1 MDVMATPTVKEGLT
15 LPNARAMASDA
26 PGFLLETARRVG
38 PFFRLGAGPLTLP
51 VVAEP
56 ELLQHVFQKNSKA
69 YGRGAAYDIYRP
81 LLGNGLPVSDPPVW
95 LYRRRTMQPAFQR
108 GKGPDWVVTIRD
120 ATRPHL
126 DALAAGQALEA
137 RPFFMN
143 VTRDI
148 IMAALFSSAS
158 VETAGLQETFTSV
171 DAFVGSFGMSP
182 VRLPLWVP
190 TPTNR
195 RFMAAI
201 RRIDE
206 LLLGLIERRRAD
218 PSPPADLLTTLIRA
232 KDPETGTSLTDV
244 ELRDE
249 VVNLFIAGHETTASL
264 LAWCVVALTRWPEA
278 RARAQAEVDDVL
290 QGVEPTAERVE
301 RLDWLHATVREVLR
315 YFPPA
320 WLQAREVFEADTLR
334 DVTLAPKDRVLLVP
348 YVTHHRADLWDEP
361 ERFDPSRFLS
371 ERSIDAAT
379 WKYRYLPFGAGPHVC
394 IGNHFAVLEAVTVL
408 AMLFQKGHLEA
419 KAPEAERPTMGLA
432 LMPSNGVPAT
442 FVPRT
447 VKSS

>member
-1 MDVMATPTVKEGLT
+1 MRAMGTPTVKEGLT

-69 YGRGAAYDIYRP
+69 YGRGAAYDIFRP

-95 LYRRRTMQPAFQR
+95 LYRRRTMQPAFHR
-108 GKGPDWVVTIRD
+108 GKGPEWVVTIRD
-120 ATRPHL
+120 ATRPWVDRL
-126 DALAAGQALEA
+126 TPGQPVEA

-148 IMAALFSSAS
+148 IMAALFSSS
-158 VETAGLQETFTSV
+158 LGGESSGLQDAFTSV
-171 DAFVGSFGMSP
+171 DTFVGSFGMSP

-195 RFMAAI
+195 RFLQAV
-201 RRIDE
+201 RRIDG
-206 LLLGLIERRRAD
+206 LLLKLIERRRAEAD
-218 PSPPADLLTTLIRA
+218 PPVDLLTTLIRA
-232 KDPETGTSLTDV
+232 KDPETGNGLTDV

-249 VVNLFIAGHETTASL
+249 VVNLFIAGHETTANL
-264 LAWCVVALTRWPEA
+264 LSWSVVALSRWPEA
-278 RARAQAEVDDVL
+278 RQRAQAEVAAVL
-290 QGVEPTAERVE
+290 GSAPPTAEALE
-301 RLDWLHATVREVLR
+301 QLDFLHATVREVLR

-334 DVTLAPKDRVLLVP
+334 DVSLAKKDRVLLVP
-348 YVTHHRADLWDEP
+348 YITHHRADLWDEP
-361 ERFDPSRFLS
+361 ERFDPTRFLG

-408 AMLFQKGHLEA
+408 AMLLQKGHLEA
-419 KAPEAERPTMGLA
+419 RAPEAERPMMGLA
-432 LMPSNGVPAT
+432 LMPSGGVPSR
-442 FVPRT
+442 FVPRG
-447 VKSS
+447 

>member
-1 MDVMATPTVKEGLT
+1 MGTPTVKEGLT

-51 VVAEP
+51 VVGEP
-56 ELLQHVFQKNSKA
+56 ELLQQVFQKNSKA
-69 YGRGAAYDIYRP
+69 YGRGAAYDIFRP

-95 LYRRRTMQPAFQR
+95 LYRRRTMQPAFHR
-108 GKGPDWVVTIRD
+108 GRGPDWVVTIRD
-120 ATRPHL
+120 ATRPWVDRL
-126 DALAAGQALEA
+126 EAGQALEA

-148 IMAALFSSAS
+148 IMAALFSSSLGGESSA
-158 VETAGLQETFTSV
+158 LQDAFASV

-195 RFMAAI
+195 RFMDAI
-201 RRIDE
+201 RRIDA
-206 LLLGLIERRRAD
+206 LLLALIERRRAEAT
-218 PSPPADLLTTLIRA
+218 PPADLLTTLIRA
-232 KDPETGTSLTDV
+232 KDPETGNGLTDV

-249 VVNLFIAGHETTASL
+249 VVNLFIAGHETTANL
-264 LAWCVVALTRWPEA
+264 LSWCVVALSRWPEA
-278 RARAQAEVDDVL
+278 RHRAQAEVDQVL
-290 QGVEPTAERVE
+290 QGAPPTADALEK
-301 RLDWLHATVREVLR
+301 LDVVHATVREVLR

-334 DVTLAPKDRVLLVP
+334 DVALAKKDRVLLVP
-348 YVTHHRADLWDEP
+348 YITHHRADLWDAP

-379 WKYRYLPFGAGPHVC
+379 WRYRYLPFGAGPHVC
-394 IGNHFAVLEAVTVL
+394 IGNHFAILEAVTVL

-419 KAPEAERPTMGLA
+419 NAPEAERPTMGLA
-432 LMPSNGVPAT
+432 LMPSSPVASI
-442 FVPRT
+442 FVQRP
-447 VKSS
+447 

>member
-1 MDVMATPTVKEGLT
+1 MGTPTLKEGLT

-51 VVAEP
+51 VIAEP

-69 YGRGAAYDIYRP
+69 YGRGAAYDIFRP

-95 LYRRRTMQPAFQR
+95 LYRRRTMQPAFHR
-108 GKGPDWVVTIRD
+108 GKGPDWVVTIRE
-120 ATRPHL
+120 ATAPFIASL
-126 DALAAGQALEA
+126 TAGQAVEA
-137 RPFFMN
+137 RPFFMS

-148 IMAALFSSAS
+148 IMAALFSSAGGATS
-158 VETAGLQETFTSV
+158 GLQETFTSV
-171 DAFVGSFGMSP
+171 DAFVGAFGMSP

-206 LLLGLIERRRAD
+206 LLLSLIERRRAEA
-218 PSPPADLLTTLIRA
+218 SPPADLLTTLIRA
-232 KDPETGTSLTDV
+232 KDPETGNALTDV

-249 VVNLFIAGHETTASL
+249 VVNLFIAGHETTANL
-264 LAWCVVALTRWPEA
+264 LSWSVVALSRWPEV
-278 RARAQAEVDDVL
+278 RARAQAEVAEVL
-290 QGVEPTAERVE
+290 EGAPPTAESVE
-301 RLDWLHATVREVLR
+301 KLDYLHATVREVLR

-348 YVTHHRADLWDEP
+348 YITHHRAELWDEP
-361 ERFDPSRFLS
+361 ERFDPTRFLK

-394 IGNHFAVLEAVTVL
+394 IGNHFAILEAVTVL

-419 KAPEAERPTMGLA
+419 KAPQAERPTMGMA
-432 LMPSNGVPAT
+432 LMPSSAVPST
-442 FVPRT
+442 FVRREHVPR
-447 VKSS
+447 